1 MKRTVRLNES
11 ELKRMISESVKRVLN
26 ENIPGGISDGTD
38 IKEIEQAIINA
49 YNTLQKYGYREL
61 PQEAIVSAKEGDN
74 IDLNEEMWK
83 IRNYLEDAMRS
94 LHAIEYYMDLDVDK
108 IVYNIATN

>member
-38 IKEIEQAIINA
+38 IKEIEQA
-49 YNTLQKYGYREL
+49 LFK
-61 PQEAIVSAKEGDN
+61 
-74 IDLNEEMWK
+74 
-83 IRNYLEDAMRS
+83 
-94 LHAIEYYMDLDVDK
+94 
-108 IVYNIATN
+108 